1 MVHQLVNDHN
11 VNDRTDFGPPVGN
24 TPGNLGRLLKQYR
37 LANNT
42 RNLWHLGLDLLS
54 AAALVVATIWLCE
67 NYQRLGLHPGICI
80 PIVAVAVVLIGAVQ
94 HRLAG
99 LGHEG
104 SHHVLFR
111 NPWMNELAA
120 DWLCMF
126 PLFTTTDHYRSLHLG
141 HHRWVNDDERDP
153 EFHNLGCVRKRHT
166 FPMRRWQF
174 VTHFMSRIL
183 WPISLLQ
190 YSWANMVH
198 GTIGITQRGAKDW
211 PIVRPMFLAGVA
223 HFTGTTVCL
232 RLFAQGSPGVILLV
246 MIGAIALAAAV
257 ILLTPE
263 RFFYRSGYPG
273 CYGPRLRSWFRLCFL
288 TILQGALV
296 MGTTV
301 TAVDCVWYFRI
312 LWILPLLT
320 GFPYF
325 MLLRDAYQHANTDE
339 GRFTNSR
346 VMFPD
351 PFSGW
356 AIFMYGSDIHLTHH
370 LHPGV
375 PHYKLR
381 RLHES
386 LKRRSSEYAEQ
397 VVETHGMFARSSP
410 DYPCLIETI
419 EGCPNQSE
427 GSPR

>member
-1 MVHQLVNDHN
+1 MANLHAVVSPSKDAK
-11 VNDRTDFGPPVGN
+11 
-24 TPGNLGRLLKQYR
+24 LGRLLKRYR
-37 LANNT
+37 LPNNT
-42 RNLWHLGLDLLS
+42 SNLWHLGMDLLS
-54 AAALVVATIWLCE
+54 AVVLVGATIWLCE
-67 NYQRLGLHPGICI
+67 NYQSLGLHPAICF
-80 PIVAVAVVLIGAVQ
+80 VVVSLAVVSIGAVQ

-104 SHHVLFR
+104 SHHVLFH

-153 EFHNLGCVRKRHT
+153 EFHNLGCERKRHS
-166 FPMRRWQF
+166 FPMNRWQF
-174 VTHFMSRIL
+174 VSHFMSRIL
-183 WPISLLQ
+183 WPVSLLR
-190 YSWANMVH
+190 YSWANMLH
-198 GTIGITQRGAKDW
+198 GTIGITQRGANDW
-211 PIVRPMFLAGVA
+211 PVIRPMFLAGIT
-223 HFTGTTVCL
+223 HFLGTTFFL
-232 RLFAQGSPGVILLV
+232 RWLSERSGPGTILLAV
-246 MIGAIALAAAV
+246 AGSICLAGAV
-257 ILLTPE
+257 IFMVPE
-263 RFFYRSGYPG
+263 RYFYRSGYPG
-273 CYGPRLRSWFRLCFL
+273 CYGPKLRSWMRLAFFSTL
-288 TILQGALV
+288 QGGLTLGTIL
-296 MGTTV
+296 TTL
-301 TAVDCVWYFRI
+301 DCVWYFRT
-312 LWILPLLT
+312 LWLLPLVT

-381 RLHES
+381 RLHQM
-386 LKRRSSEYAEQ
+386 LKRRSPQYAEE
-397 VVETHGMFARSSP
+397 VVETHGMFTRSRP

-419 EGCPNQSE
+419 EGATT
-427 GSPR
+427 